1 MQKQTK
7 LEARITERR
16 KAVEEF
22 LLWVV
27 DTNNGYIMLNGTV
40 ATNEDIEQYF
50 TQTEE
55 NKNV

>member
-1 MQKQTK
+1 MKQTK